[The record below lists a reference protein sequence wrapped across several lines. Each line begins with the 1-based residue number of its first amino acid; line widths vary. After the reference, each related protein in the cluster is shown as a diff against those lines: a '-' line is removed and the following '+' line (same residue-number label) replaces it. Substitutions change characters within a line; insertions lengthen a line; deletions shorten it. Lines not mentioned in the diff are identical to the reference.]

1 MFLLTKLYASF
12 KLLLKCLIKR
22 GSKSMG
28 LDPAEM
34 FKVLAVET
42 RVKIVELLKS
52 EGPLG
57 AKNISETLGITPA
70 AVSQHLKIL
79 KQAGLVR
86 SERKGYW
93 IPYSIDEE
101 ALENCGQ
108 VLNEICT
115 CGCQGKGNFRE
126 LELNRSSVDSLKE
139 YETELERELETVRE
153 RIRDLESGTD

>member
-1 MFLLTKLYASF
+1 MN
-12 KLLLKCLIKR
+12 
-22 GSKSMG
+22 

-42 RVKIVELLKS
+42 RVKIIELLKS
-52 EGPLG
+52 GGPLG
-57 AKNISETLGITPA
+57 AKNISETLGITAA

-79 KQAGLVR
+79 RQAGLVR

-115 CGCQGKGNFRE
+115 CGCAGTGKFRE
-126 LELNRSSVDSLKE
+126 VELGKSNLESLKK
-139 YETELERELETVRE
+139 YEKELQNELRIVRE
-153 RIRDLESGTD
+153 RVKAIESKK